1 MNPRERWRG
10 LSALLGDAV
19 EHATTAIER
28 IHMQTAQRPF
38 KILESIPAIA
48 APAQLVH
55 EVHDSIV
62 THTYKQI
69 RFWNGAVQKVVQ
81 VALADD
87 AEPEAP
93 RPAVPAK

>member
-1 MNPRERWRG
+1 MSSRERWLG
-10 LSALLGDAV
+10 LSTLLGDAV
-19 EHATTAIER
+19 EHATVAIER

-38 KILESIPAIA
+38 KIIEQIPAIA

-62 THTYKQI
+62 TLTYKQI

-81 VALADD
+81 AALAP
-87 AEPEAP
+87 EPEP
-93 RPAVPAK
+93 ESNRGQKLS